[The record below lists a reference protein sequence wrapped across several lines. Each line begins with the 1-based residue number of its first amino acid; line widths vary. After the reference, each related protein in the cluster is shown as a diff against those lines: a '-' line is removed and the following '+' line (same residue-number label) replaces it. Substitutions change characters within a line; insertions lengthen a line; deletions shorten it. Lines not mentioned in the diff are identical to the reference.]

1 MKSIVLRIFP
11 SWTVIL
17 ALKLLIGIDYSILSW
32 VEAVVVAFFWASI
45 HEALGNKS
53 SINVIKGSIVVF
65 IIGAFMTFTYD
76 CPLLS
81 KIVALAIGGYM
92 LIIAIVKN
100 HEFDL
105 KNADNTRA
113 NKFLVCNVFDVK
125 RILRFSGALYR
136 ITEVG
141 AKELGVKAKI
151 GYGGKNPLFKE
162 TFYKLRSFGYAVL
175 CIAPELFIAHGRD
188 GLVVLKLLDEA
199 GNYEFKDGKWY
210 KDGKKYK
217 NLNKELD
224 RILTMLDSVWG
235 KKKVVL
241 VKTFEGGN
249 VKGNGCGM
257 YVTDLT
263 KGDDKLIDAIEKVT
277 RVEYYNGKRSQKTD
291 RIHRALGI
299 A

>member
-11 SWTVIL
+11 SWTVIT
-17 ALKLLIGIDYSILSW
+17 ALKLLIDIDYSILSW

-53 SINVIKGSIVVF
+53 SIHVIKASMGVF
-65 IIGAFMTFTYD
+65 AIGAFMTFTYD

-81 KIVALAIGGYM
+81 KIIALAIGGYM
-92 LIIAIVKN
+92 LAVAIIKN
-100 HEFDL
+100 NEFEL
-105 KNADNTRA
+105 KNADNIRA
-113 NKFLVCNVFDVK
+113 NKFLVCNIFDVK
-125 RILRFSGALYR
+125 RLLRFSGALYR

-141 AKELGVKAKI
+141 AKELGIKAKI
-151 GYGGKNPLFKE
+151 GYGGKDPLFKE
-162 TFYKLRSFGYAVL
+162 LYYNLISFGYGML
-175 CIAPELFIAHGRD
+175 CISPEHFIVHGRD
-188 GLVVLKLLDEA
+188 GLVVLRVLDEA
-199 GNYEFKDGKWY
+199 GDYEFKDGKWY

-224 RILTMLDSVWG
+224 RILGMLDDVWG
-235 KKKVVL
+235 KKKAIL

-249 VKGNGCGM
+249 IVGKGCGM

-277 RVEYYNGKRSQKTD
+277 RVEYYDRKNNQKSG
-291 RIHRALGI
+291 RIRRALGI
-299 A
+299 S